1 MGTYE
6 VGQWANNSNQVGS
19 DLILRGNT
27 LDSFHRQIQA
37 QESSLRR
44 KGHKISYLKEQ
55 IERGRENEL
64 GNPNDRLDF
73 VEKQFNPNITRTQ

>member
-1 MGTYE
+1 

-44 KGHKISYLKEQ
+44 KGWKINHLKEQ
-55 IERGRENEL
+55 LAEREREREF
-64 GNPNDRLDF
+64 GNPQRLDF
-73 VEKQFNPNITRTQ
+73 VEKQFTPNITQSQ